1 MSDAKDRERREE
13 EQKKRRVDDARKRTR
28 DRRSIMKQA
37 EKK

>member
-1 MSDAKDRERREE
+1 MSDARDRERREE

-28 DRRSIMKQA
+28 DRRSILKQA